1 MMGRLEFN
9 KVTQKLPFTNEKIAV
24 KTNYSFLP
32 DTNDLYSF
40 IPNSYLFYE
49 VLKCEKLEMFSFLR
63 SSFTYFNTQVNH

>member
-32 DTNDLYSF
+32 DTNDTQYK
-40 IPNSYLFYE
+40 IVN
-49 VLKCEKLEMFSFLR
+49 VKCS
-63 SSFTYFNTQVNH
+63 T